1 MPHVFRTFAGFAA
14 LTLDGTALAVMTSAT
29 ATGAASINRA
39 RLKIPHPDADRI
51 APAGRVQVGACA
63 FRPCDVSGA
72 ALTTGAPPF
81 APRPPVD
88 LDAVTVASLPLG
100 ARAFVPSGDG
110 AWVDAILTRT
120 PDAILPREV
129 FDGGDLYGNALP
141 PARPVSSIPAAS
153 FAGAVAGAM
162 FAGLTSSLPG
172 FDRFPAVT
180 FDRTSGGRP
189 VFVGGPHEFSADPFT
204 TLGALAGPD
213 PARIFL
219 IAENDGTPTS
229 GDVFACVCPAFLV

>member
-14 LTLDGTALAVMTSAT
+14 LPLDGTALAVMTSAT

-51 APAGRVQVGACA
+51 APAGAVAVGARP
-63 FRPCDVSGA
+63 FRPCDAGGAVLTQPGATTPRAPVS
-72 ALTTGAPPF
+72 
-81 APRPPVD
+81 
-88 LDAVTVASLPLG
+88 LDVVTVASLPLG

-129 FDGGDLYGNALP
+129 FDGGNLYGNALP
-141 PARPVSSIPAAS
+141 PARPVTSLPVAS

-162 FAGLTSSLPG
+162 FAGQTSSLPG

-180 FDRTSGGRP
+180 FDRTSAGRP
-189 VFVGGPHEFSADPFT
+189 VFVGGAHEFSADPFT

-213 PARIFL
+213 PARIIL